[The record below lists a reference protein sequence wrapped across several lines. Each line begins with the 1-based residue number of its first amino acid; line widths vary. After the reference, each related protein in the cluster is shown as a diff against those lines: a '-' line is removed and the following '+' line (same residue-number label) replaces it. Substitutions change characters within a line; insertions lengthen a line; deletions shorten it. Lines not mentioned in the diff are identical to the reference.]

1 MPPQFRSMP
10 SFLRGTVN
18 SILSSVKQGLSQAT
32 TSGGSATSSSYGS
45 SSRGY
50 SLPSSSYGYSGYQG

>member
-1 MPPQFRSMP
+1 MYIFPQFRSMP
-10 SFLRGTVN
+10 NFLRGTVN
-18 SILSSVKQGLSQAT
+18 SILSSVKQSLNKAT
-32 TSGGSATSSSYGS
+32 TRGGSSTSSYG

>member
-32 TSGGSATSSSYGS
+32 TSGGSATSSYG

-50 SLPSSSYGYSGYQG
+50 SMPSSSYGYSGYQG